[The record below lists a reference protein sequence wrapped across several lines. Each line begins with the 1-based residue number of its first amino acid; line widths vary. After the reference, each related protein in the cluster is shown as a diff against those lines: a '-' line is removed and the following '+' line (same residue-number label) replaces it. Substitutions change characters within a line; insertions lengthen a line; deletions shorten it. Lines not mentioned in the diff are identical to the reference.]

1 MKRLACEMCGG
12 TDLIKQDGVFVCQ
25 NCGMKYSAEDAKKMM
40 IEGSVKIDNSDRI
53 KNYLELARA
62 AKSEDDSMTAAKYYA
77 LLLEEIPNSWE
88 AKFYSTYYAAMEC
101 KVNEIYQMCVKM
113 EKLAN
118 PVLTTIKTNEPESLH
133 AKFVLE
139 IAEKMNKLSLM
150 FAKEDS
156 DSVEEVPDMLI
167 LWGNQLEEKFSDI
180 FDITSTAA
188 DFWELA
194 LSLIIETYG
203 TGEKAIDDKISQ
215 YSEKIKKYHPTYVPP
230 KSKLTYHT
238 SDSPNKLSVAVVK
251 VGHETCESLPNV
263 GLTEVF
269 KQGPDEYGNIGTEIK
284 IKNIAGR
291 TIKYITVYL
300 TPFNSVG
307 DAVSCSVYGY
317 STYGI
322 EITGPILVGN
332 QWAGYCDDMWD
343 NNTIV
348 SAEVDHVDVT
358 YEDDSVERYTA
369 SELTYEDASSIERN
383 TISELTCE
391 DASMEQHTAPELTDK
406 NTSNSSNSSNSGGCY
421 VATAVYGSYDCPQV
435 WTLRRY
441 RDNTLAE
448 TWYGRLFIKTYY
460 AISPTLVKWFG
471 HTEWFKEMW
480 KGKLDRIVASLKDDG
495 VEDTSYED
503 RKW

>member
-188 DFWELA
+188 DF
-194 LSLIIETYG
+194 
-203 TGEKAIDDKISQ
+203 
-215 YSEKIKKYHPTYVPP
+215 
-230 KSKLTYHT
+230 
-238 SDSPNKLSVAVVK
+238 
-251 VGHETCESLPNV
+251 
-263 GLTEVF
+263 
-269 KQGPDEYGNIGTEIK
+269 
-284 IKNIAGR
+284 
-291 TIKYITVYL
+291 
-300 TPFNSVG
+300 
-307 DAVSCSVYGY
+307 
-317 STYGI
+317 
-322 EITGPILVGN
+322 
-332 QWAGYCDDMWD
+332 
-343 NNTIV
+343 
-348 SAEVDHVDVT
+348 
-358 YEDDSVERYTA
+358 
-369 SELTYEDASSIERN
+369 
-383 TISELTCE
+383 
-391 DASMEQHTAPELTDK
+391 
-406 NTSNSSNSSNSGGCY
+406 
-421 VATAVYGSYDCPQV
+421 
-435 WTLRRY
+435 
-441 RDNTLAE
+441 
-448 TWYGRLFIKTYY
+448 
-460 AISPTLVKWFG
+460 
-471 HTEWFKEMW
+471 
-480 KGKLDRIVASLKDDG
+480 
-495 VEDTSYED
+495 
-503 RKW
+503 